1 MQAGVFI
8 GNDFVLN
15 KIKLS
20 ALETNLSTW
29 GDDIKGIKT
38 REPEINTETP
48 HMTTAYF
55 LLWWL
60 AKLKT
65 FFLHF
70 K

>member
-1 MQAGVFI
+1 LEKQRERKRARLI
-8 GNDFVLN
+8 
-15 KIKLS
+15 
-20 ALETNLSTW
+20 ALDATSSTW
-29 GDDIKGIKT
+29 GDRKGMKI
-38 REPEINTETP
+38 REPDNNMERP
-48 HMTTAYF
+48 HMIIAYF